1 VPLPG
6 IWTHSSPSSAVV
18 VVGLV
23 LVIAVVVVVVAVI
36 LVLIVVVAV
45 MPCKFRQLD
54 KQTEGVCSS
63 LTTLS
68 TSFTSLG
75 T

>member
-54 KQTEGVCSS
+54 KQTEGQKQFMFVER
-63 LTTLS
+63 
-68 TSFTSLG
+68 
-75 T
+75 